1 MEPLTKAE
9 FEALPEDK
17 QLEKLQG
24 LVDLTGDEID
34 TGGDKALVDI
44 YLAHLPDP
52 KDKKRTAVRALQSVR
67 FLDDDKKRRTLLKDS
82 VALVGVKV
90 AEQLKAE
97 GLVTG
102 AKV

>member
-17 QLEKLQG
+17 QLEKLQE
-24 LVDLTGDEID
+24 LVDLTGAEID
-34 TGGDKALVDI
+34 TGGDKSLVDI

-52 KDKKRTAVRALQSVR
+52 KDKKRMAVRALQSVR

-82 VALVGVKV
+82 VALVGVNV